1 MKSNICKDILFGIAV
16 GDALGVPVEFKS
28 RETIAKNP
36 VKEMKGYGTHN
47 QPPGTWSDDSSLA
60 FCLAESLCN
69 DYNIN
74 DIASNFVKWLDEGFW
89 TPYGKV
95 FDIGNTTHNAISNL
109 KNGCDPV
116 LAGETGIYSN
126 GNGSL
131 MRILPLLIQIVNLNF
146 QERCKLIRE
155 VSSITH
161 GHPRSVL
168 GCVILMEYAIYLMHE
183 GPRSAL
189 WTLSLNLRNEFEDLP
204 ELENELIHF
213 NRLFD
218 GMTSS
223 EFEALRKTDRKAYEA
238 TKFMDASMPSITK
251 VSVDE
256 IRSSGYIVDTLEAS
270 IWCLINSTSYEE
282 AVLLAVN
289 LGDDTDTTGAVT
301 GGLAALYYGYDSIPE
316 NWVNQIARKDDINEL
331 SERLYTYYL
340 NLNFKHK
347 CPICAIELKKLDRYP
362 DYICPECAKRAT
374 DISGQSLTF
383 FNLGVGGGFGAQY
396 SDSGKEYLSHEC
408 YIDGRHCW
416 ADEAR
421 FGGIVVQILNIK

>member
-28 RETIAKNP
+28 RETIAINP
-36 VKEMKGYGTHN
+36 VKDMRGFGTHN

-69 DYNIN
+69 GYNIN

-89 TPYGKV
+89 TPYGDV

-109 KNGCDPV
+109 KNGSDPV
-116 LAGETGIYSN
+116 FAGETGINSN

-131 MRILPLLIQIVNLNF
+131 MRILPLLIQIVNLNPK
-146 QERCKLIRE
+146 ERYKLIRE

-161 GHPRSVL
+161 GHPRSIL
-168 GCVILMEYAIYLMHE
+168 GCIILLEYAICLMQE

-189 WTLSLNLRNEFEDLP
+189 WTLSLNLRNEFEDFP
-204 ELENELIHF
+204 ELEQGLIHF
-213 NRLFD
+213 KRLFD

-223 EFEALRKTDRKAYEA
+223 DYEALRKTDRKAYEA

-251 VSVDE
+251 TGVDE
-256 IRSSGYIVDTLEAS
+256 IRSGGYIVDTLEAS
-270 IWCLINSTSYEE
+270 IWCLINSTSFEE

-301 GGLAALYYGYDSIPE
+301 GGLAALYYGYDTIPD
-316 NWVNQIARKDDINEL
+316 NWVGQLARKNEIDSL
-331 SERLYTYYL
+331 SERLNNYYL

-347 CPICAIELKKLDRYP
+347 CPICALELKKNERYP
-362 DYICPECAKRAT
+362 DYICPECTKKAT
-374 DISGQSLTF
+374 DKSGQSLTF
-383 FNLGVGGGFGAQY
+383 FNLSVGGGFGAQY
-396 SDSGKEYLSHEC
+396 SDSGEEYLSQEC

-421 FGGIVVQILNIK
+421 FGGIVVQVLNI

>member
-1 MKSNICKDILFGIAV
+1 MKSNICKDILFGIAI
-16 GDALGVPVEFKS
+16 GDALGVPVEFNS

-36 VKEMKGYGTHN
+36 VREMQGYCTHN

-60 FCLAESLCN
+60 FCMAESLCN
-69 DYNIN
+69 GYNTN

-89 TPYGKV
+89 TPYGDV
-95 FDIGNTTHNAISNL
+95 FDIGNTTHNAIANL
-109 KNGCDPV
+109 KNGSDPV
-116 LAGETGIYSN
+116 FAGETGINSN

-131 MRILPLLIQIVNLNF
+131 MRILPLLIQIVNLDF
-146 QERCKLIRE
+146 KKRYQLIRE

-168 GCVILMEYAIYLMHE
+168 GCVILMEYAMNLMHE

-223 EFEALRKTDRKAYEA
+223 EYEALRKTNRKAYEA
-238 TKFMDASMPSITK
+238 TKFMDASTPSIAK
-251 VSVDE
+251 VSANE

-270 IWCLINSTSYEE
+270 IWCLINSSSYEE

-316 NWVNQIARKDDINEL
+316 NWVNQIARKDDIQVL
-331 SERLYTYYL
+331 SERLYSYYL

-347 CPICAIELKKLDRYP
+347 CPICGLELKKLDLIYP
-362 DYICPECAKRAT
+362 AKA
-374 DISGQSLTF
+374 
-383 FNLGVGGGFGAQY
+383 
-396 SDSGKEYLSHEC
+396 
-408 YIDGRHCW
+408 
-416 ADEAR
+416 
-421 FGGIVVQILNIK
+421 